1 MKRRRYPPRNT
12 TPKYIS
18 CCMKSVIKDHLEM
31 IPDILSV
38 IKKMT
43 KDEDKLMRFD
53 TISTVGYL
61 CTIFHQHNNLKSYI
75 HSSLLPE
82 IIGSLSDPA
91 EQVIMRAQMV
101 LTYIISKGVIDNKT
115 VQETVC
121 PALILAA
128 NATDDLH
135 VQNNIVTLV
144 GKLVLK
150 VDDNFVCKTVLP
162 FLINKSQSDCIYV
175 RLAALLSFPEL
186 GHVLDI
192 EQKTKVLLPRY
203 VEMCNDRVSTIRKT
217 CADIITPLSACC
229 DDSLR
234 RGPVTDA
241 ASRLLSDSCKFVRL
255 TALEN
260 LGPLITTYANPAVTS
275 LVTTRTYILMMVS
288 NFTDD
293 LHYMTMKCQTSQ
305 EYFKATE
312 LLMDR
317 EKPWS
322 NETSMK
328 NDNKFWVADYN
339 VKTESEELYSTFAY
353 WREPICDTKSS
364 FNFESD
370 YDERENDGDRQLTM
384 LPNKLWY
391 VPMNNNS
398 TNLNCTEMKKSEFEV
413 KPVKEVEDDGENK
426 SSADLIVPSVL
437 LDHYA
442 DMAGAFDDS
451 DLASQCACMLPAVLV
466 TIGPSHWP
474 LLRHT
479 YYVLASHRSWKVRRK
494 AASYIH
500 KLAIFIGEEATSRD
514 LLPIFESLVLDLDE
528 VRSGAIDHFSA
539 FLRMLSVSVRS
550 DLAPMM
556 CRFLKTDYEW
566 NWRFRQNFCE
576 QLAESLHLFTP
587 LDMYHH
593 IHEVCLSLL
602 MDRISSVRQSALS
615 LVPELLVVLNKN
627 LSLKRLMLNELVT
640 RFGRADLWSRR
651 QMFAQICSYI
661 LSCGERCLSAG
672 DFCNELLP
680 SLLNLASDRVPN
692 VRLMVAKTLYSHV
705 ANNPIF
711 MDLQNPQHDI
721 LSETLIRLRRDEDR
735 DVRYFADSSR
745 TLGISAS

>member
-1 MKRRRYPPRNT
+1 MKF
-12 TPKYIS
+12 
-18 CCMKSVIKDHLEM
+18 VIKDHLEM
-31 IPDILSV
+31 IPDILTV
-38 IKKMT
+38 IEKMT

-53 TISTVGYL
+53 TVSTVGYL
-61 CTIFHQHNNLKSYI
+61 CTIFHQHENLRSYI
-75 HSSLLPE
+75 HSFLLPA
-82 IIGSLSDPA
+82 IIKALSDPA

-115 VQETVC
+115 IEDIVC

-128 NATDDLH
+128 NSTDDLH

-144 GKLVLK
+144 GKIVLK
-150 VDDNFVCKTVLP
+150 ISDNVLCKTVLP
-162 FLINKSQSDCIYV
+162 FLINKSHSDCIYV

-186 GHVLDI
+186 GHALDMDHKI
-192 EQKTKVLLPRY
+192 KVLLPRY
-203 VEMCNDRVSTIRKT
+203 FEMCNDRVGTIRKT
-217 CADIITPLSACC
+217 CADIITPLSVCC
-229 DDSLR
+229 DDTLR
-234 RGPVTDA
+234 RGPITDA
-241 ASRLLSDSCKFVRL
+241 AGQLLSDSCKFVRQ

-275 LVTTRTYILMMVS
+275 LVTTRTFILMMVS

-293 LHYMTMKCQTSQ
+293 LHYITMKCQTSQ

-322 NETSMK
+322 NETTMK

-364 FNFESD
+364 FSF
-370 YDERENDGDRQLTM
+370 ENDCDDRESEVERLQTM
-384 LPNKLWY
+384 IPNKLWY

-398 TNLNCTEMKKSEFEV
+398 NLNCTEMKKSEFEV
-413 KPVKEVEDDGENK
+413 KPILEEGNGDSKP
-426 SSADLIVPSVL
+426 SATELNGHDLVVPTLL

-466 TIGPSHWP
+466 TIGPTHWP

-500 KLAIFIGEEATSRD
+500 KLAIYIGEEATSRD

-528 VRSGAIDHFSA
+528 VRSGAIDNFAA
-539 FLRMLSVSVRS
+539 FLKMLSVTVRS

-627 LSLKRLMLNELVT
+627 LSLKRLMLNELVA

-661 LSCGERCLSAG
+661 LNYGDRCLSTA
-672 DFCNELLP
+672 DFNNELMP
-680 SLLNLASDRVPN
+680 CLLNLGSDRVPN
-692 VRLMVAKTLYSHV
+692 VRLMVAKTLYTQV
-705 ANNPIF
+705 VNNSVF
-711 MDLQNPQHDI
+711 MDLQNPQHNV
-721 LSETLIRLRRDEDR
+721 LTETLTRLRRDEDR
-735 DVRYFADSSR
+735 DVRYFADSNR
-745 TLGISAS
+745 GFGISAN

>member
-1 MKRRRYPPRNT
+1 
-12 TPKYIS
+12 
-18 CCMKSVIKDHLEM
+18 M

-53 TISTVGYL
+53 TVSTVGYL
-61 CTIFHQHNNLKSYI
+61 CTVFYQYDYLRSYVKTF
-75 HSSLLPE
+75 LLSQ
-82 IIGSLSDPA
+82 IIEALFDSA

-101 LTYIISKGVIDNKT
+101 LTYIISKGVINENLIE
-115 VQETVC
+115 ETVC
-121 PALILAA
+121 PALIMIA
-128 NATDDLH
+128 NSTDDLH

-144 GKLVLK
+144 GKLVLRVNEK
-150 VDDNFVCKTVLP
+150 FLYKTMLP

-186 GHVLDI
+186 GHVLNV
-192 EQKTKVLLPRY
+192 EQKNKVLLPRF

-217 CADIITPLSACC
+217 CADILTPLSACC
-229 DDSLR
+229 NNNQR
-234 RGPVTDA
+234 CGPITDA
-241 ASRLLSDSCKFVRL
+241 ASRLLSDHCKFVRQ

-260 LGPLITTYANPAVTS
+260 LGPLITTYAKNAVTS

-293 LHYMTMKCQTSQ
+293 LHYITMRCQTSQ

-353 WREPICDTKSS
+353 WREPICDAKTS
-364 FNFESD
+364 FNFD
-370 YDERENDGDRQLTM
+370 NDFDERDNDNDRHQAVF
-384 LPNKLWY
+384 PNKFWY

-398 TNLNCTEMKKSEFEV
+398 TNLNCSELKKSEFEV
-413 KPVKEVEDDGENK
+413 QPVYKKIEDKQDNHESVIEDDIR
-426 SSADLIVPSVL
+426 DLPVPSIL
-437 LDHYA
+437 LDHFA

-466 TIGPSHWP
+466 TIGSSHWP

-528 VRSGAIDHFSA
+528 VRSGAIDNFSA
-539 FLRMLSVSVRS
+539 FLRMLSISVRS

-576 QLAESLHLFTP
+576 QLVESLHLFTP

-593 IHEVCLSLL
+593 IYEVCLSLL
-602 MDRISSVRQSALS
+602 MDRISSVRLSALS

-627 LSLKRLMLNELVT
+627 LSLKRLMLNEIVT
-640 RFGRADLWSRR
+640 RFGKADLWSRR
-651 QMFAQICSYI
+651 QMFAQICYYI
-661 LSCGERCLSAG
+661 LSYGEKCLTAG
-672 DFCNELLP
+672 DFNNELLP
-680 SLLNLASDRVPN
+680 TLLNLSSDRVPN
-692 VRLMVAKTLYSHV
+692 VRLMVAKTLSLLIS
-705 ANNPIF
+705 NNSIF
-711 MDLQNPQHDI
+711 MGIKNFQYDVIENALTE
-721 LSETLIRLRRDEDR
+721 LSKDNDR
-735 DVRYFADSSR
+735 DVRYFADGHHKESS
-745 TLGISAS
+745 ISTS